1 MNGAIASGG
10 SREMLG
16 MPGSSGKW
24 AGEQWLRQAQA
35 GQPLTPGAL
44 RANGVLRRDEWIF
57 FDEELVTGAQQRLRG
72 VADLLGAGLVKR
84 IPNGM
89 AKTVYEYEL
98 VGDMEAATVSLDGI
112 TRSEMGRVEFAQG
125 FLPLPITHKDFYLNL
140 RALQASRSRGEPMDT
155 THINA
160 AGRKVGELTEEMLFR
175 GGKSFGGYAIYG
187 YTTHPSRHIL
197 SFGAGG
203 NWAQAAKTG
212 AQMVADVASMITAL
226 QSDQMFGPYWLYVGS
241 DAQSKLSDDFKDASD
256 KTVRAR
262 LLELEGLEKITVVDK
277 LTAGNLV
284 LVQATKNVIQMV
296 EGEPLQTVQWDV
308 DGGFRID
315 FKAFQIMVPLIRSD
329 SLGNNGVAHM
339 S

>member
-1 MNGAIASGG
+1 MEATISARG
-10 SREMLG
+10 RELSL
-16 MPGSSGKW
+16 GSSGKW
-24 AGEQWLRQAQA
+24 AGEQWLRQAQQ
-35 GQPLTPGAL
+35 GHPLTPAAL

-57 FDEELVTGAQQRLRG
+57 FDEELVMGAQERLRG
-72 VADLLGAGLVKR
+72 VADLLAGGLIKR

-112 TRSEMGRVEFAQG
+112 TRSEMGRVEFSQG

-140 RALQASRSRGEPMDT
+140 RALQASRSKGEPLDT

-160 AGRKVGELTEEMLFR
+160 AGRKVGELTEQMLFT
-175 GGKSFGGYAIYG
+175 GGKTFGGYTIYG
-187 YTTHPSRHIL
+187 YTTHPDRHIL
-197 SFGAGG
+197 AFGTGG
-203 NWAQAAKTG
+203 NWGLAAKTG
-212 AQMVADVASMITAL
+212 EQIVTDVNTMKAAL
-226 QSDQMFGPYWLYVGS
+226 QADSMFGPYWLYVGADAEAS
-241 DAQSKLSDDFKDASD
+241 LGEDFKAQSDR
-256 KTVRAR
+256 TVRERIMAI
-262 LLELEGLEKITVVDK
+262 EGIEKITVADK
-277 LTAGNLV
+277 LPAGNVV
-284 LVQATKNVIQMV
+284 LVQATKNVVQMV